1 MLPDCQIPNT
11 PVYGVA
17 AAEAAALAFVPFPTV
32 LVEAPNGRI
41 VETTERFEQDWRRPA
56 KFSHIFELGSLV
68 HPEDRGPLEALL
80 AGNRISETD
89 EPLIVRVPLASGAQK
104 WALVDCAPWPN
115 DLADGTPRL
124 LLQFADITA
133 QKKREAEIATRELR
147 WNSALISSVS
157 GVWDHHYA
165 IGVKYYSPTWRQLRG
180 LKEGDPLPA
189 TKEEW
194 LKRLHPD
201 DVDFTLHAMERQEAG
216 DPDYQVFLYRERH
229 ADGRWVWIECRG
241 NCVERAPD
249 GRPLRVIG
257 TDTDVTDRIEAE
269 HGLTQ
274 MTRRLEMALSLSGV
288 GVFEADLVTG
298 RVHWDERIYEMYGIL
313 PSEEIRV
320 GETWESFLHPEDRPR
335 ILAAAAAEHDEGRP
349 FAEEYRI
356 VLRDGSERVIR
367 SCTMSYVDQDGHRK
381 TVGAN
386 WDITDDVMLQREL
399 DRARRTAEARNA
411 ELEAARS
418 SIEYNAMHDYLT
430 DLPNRRYLDTVM
442 AEQAMQARRDGTA
455 LGVLHID
462 LDRFKQIND
471 TLGHGAGDAI
481 LRHAAGVLRKSAR
494 PGQFVA
500 RIGGDEFVLLAP
512 FDGSARKLASLA
524 DRLVRLL
531 SEPVLHEGRECR
543 VGASIGI
550 AWMKGGDID
559 AHQLLL
565 NADMALYR
573 AKKAGRNRHEFYSAE
588 THEQILIA
596 KQTADDILH
605 GIETGQFF
613 PVYQLQ
619 FDARSLE
626 ISGAETLARWQHPTQ
641 GLLAPDTFLSIAEE
655 IGALSVIDDL
665 ILERALADQARLLD
679 MGLALPK
686 LSANVSYRRLL
697 DPGLIRKVRKLSLPP
712 GMLSF
717 ELLES
722 TFLDNCGDEV
732 MRNLAQ
738 LKRLGIDIEI
748 DDFGSGHASIV
759 SLLRL
764 SPNTLKIDRQLIRL
778 LPQSA
783 EQRRLVGS
791 IIEIGKSLN
800 VRVAAEGVESME
812 HARILRDLG
821 CDVLQGFAL
830 AKPLA
835 FGELVPFML
844 SGAWRETCC

>member
-1 MLPDCQIPNT
+1 MAAHAATLDALPFAT
-11 PVYGVA
+11 AVVEPVSGR
-17 AAEAAALAFVPFPTV
+17 
-32 LVEAPNGRI
+32 LVHSNR
-41 VETTERFEQDWRRPA
+41 RFEHDWRRQARLPLCDHLPA
-56 KFSHIFELGSLV
+56 LIHPDDRRLLDDLLHCAAHEHSQPVSL
-68 HPEDRGPLEALL
+68 
-80 AGNRISETD
+80 
-89 EPLIVRVPLASGAQK
+89 RVPLAAGGEK
-104 WALVDCAPWPN
+104 WALVDHSHWSAHLTGGLP
-115 DLADGTPRL
+115 L
-124 LLQFADITA
+124 LLVQLADITA
-133 QKKREAEIATRELR
+133 QKQREAEVSTREIR

-165 IGVKYYSPTWRQLRG
+165 IGVKYYSPTWRLLRG
-180 LKEGDPLPA
+180 LTEDDPLPA
-189 TKEEW
+189 SKEEW

-201 DVDFTLHAMERQEAG
+201 DVDYTLHAMERQEAG
-216 DPDYQVFLYRERH
+216 DPAYQMFLYRERH
-229 ADGRWVWIECRG
+229 ADGHWVWIECRG
-241 NCVERAPD
+241 ACVERAPD

-269 HGLTQ
+269 HGRAQ
-274 MTRRLEMALSLSGV
+274 MARRLEIALTLSGV

-298 RVHWDERIYEMYGIL
+298 KVYWDDRVYEMYGL
-313 PSEEIRV
+313 SPGEEIRV

-335 ILAAAAAEHDEGRP
+335 ILAAVTADRDADRR
-349 FAEEYRI
+349 FSDEYRI

-367 SCTMSYVDQDGHRK
+367 SCTVTYTDQDGHQK
-381 TVGAN
+381 MVGAN
-386 WDITDDVMLQREL
+386 WDITRDVMLQREL
-399 DRARRTAEARNA
+399 DRARRMAEARNE

-430 DLPNRRYLDTVM
+430 DLPNRRYLDAMM
-442 AEQAMQARRDGTA
+442 AREAAHCAREGSA

-481 LRHAAGVLRKSAR
+481 LKHAASVLRRLAR
-494 PGQFVA
+494 AEQFVA

-512 FDGSARKLASLA
+512 FTGSPRKLSALA
-524 DRLVRLL
+524 DRLVRAL

-550 AWMKGGDID
+550 AWMTGGEID
-559 AHQLLL
+559 ARQLLL

-573 AKKAGRNRHEFYSAE
+573 AKKGGRNRYEFYSAA
-588 THEQILIA
+588 THEELVLA
-596 KQTADDILH
+596 KRTADDILQ
-605 GIETGQFF
+605 GIETRQFF

-619 FDARSLE
+619 FDAGSLD
-626 ISGAETLARWQHPTQ
+626 ICGAETLARWQHPRQ
-641 GLLAPDTFLSIAEE
+641 GLLMPDAFLSIAED
-655 IGALSVIDDL
+655 IGALSIIDDL
-665 ILERALADQARLLD
+665 ILEKALEDHARLTEL
-679 MGLALPK
+679 GLVLPK

-697 DPGLIRKVRKLSLPP
+697 DPGLIRKLRKQSVAP
-712 GMLSF
+712 GLLSF

-722 TFLDNCGDEV
+722 TFLDNCDDQV
-732 MRNLAQ
+732 MRNLTQ

-748 DDFGSGHASIV
+748 DDFGTGHASIV
-759 SLLRL
+759 SLLQL

-800 VRVAAEGVESME
+800 IRVAAEGVETME
-812 HARILRDLG
+812 HARILRELG

-830 AKPLA
+830 ARPLP
-835 FGELVPFML
+835 FNELVTFMR
-844 SGAWRETCC
+844 SGGWRETCC